1 MEQTYLVH
9 HGVKGQRWGVRRYQN
24 KDGSLTKLGKKRRGV
39 DDKEEKKE
47 TDEQIRA
54 RVLKSTNAEE
64 IYKNRHLLST
74 AELRE
79 RMDRINVEK
88 QLGDKAAEGKTTKMQ
103 KIKKFVDSAKELAD
117 TAETAYQITQKPSVK
132 ALMKT
137 LKGEGEEKKDFD
149 ADAALKKINKMS
161 DEEVKNLN
169 VRLKNTKSAYEAAQS
184 IKDLVEGLKKPAKKD
199 EDNEPEKPEKPDE
212 GEESEKEDK

>member
-1 MEQTYLVH
+1 MEQNQVIYH
-9 HGVKGQRWGVRRYQN
+9 HGIKGMRWGVRRYQN
-24 KDGSLTKLGKKRRGV
+24 KDGSLTKLGKKRRGA
-39 DDKEEKKE
+39 DDKDEKKE

-64 IYKNRHLLST
+64 IYKNRHLLTT

-103 KIKKFVDSAKELAD
+103 KVKNLVNSVKEIAD

-137 LKGEGEEKKDFD
+137 LKGETEKEEK
-149 ADAALKKINKMS
+149 
-161 DEEVKNLN
+161 
-169 VRLKNTKSAYEAAQS
+169 
-184 IKDLVEGLKKPAKKD
+184 
-199 EDNEPEKPEKPDE
+199 
-212 GEESEKEDK
+212 